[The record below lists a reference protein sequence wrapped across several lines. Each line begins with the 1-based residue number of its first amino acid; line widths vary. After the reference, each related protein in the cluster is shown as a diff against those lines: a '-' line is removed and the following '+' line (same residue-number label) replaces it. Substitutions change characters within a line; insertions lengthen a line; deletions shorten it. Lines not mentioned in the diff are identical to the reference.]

1 MSICLS
7 KGLGAPVGSLL
18 LGSKEFIH
26 KARRVR
32 KVFGGGMRQAGIIA
46 AGGLFALKNNIE
58 RLTEDHQKAK
68 IIELELK
75 QCSWV
80 ESVVPVETNIVV
92 AILKDHNKRDEF
104 IEKLKNKNCLI
115 MAFGPGMLRM
125 VTHLDISFEDIDVF
139 CSNLKS
145 LN

>member
-1 MSICLS
+1 V
-7 KGLGAPVGSLL
+7 APPA
-18 LGSKEFIH
+18 I
-26 KARRVR
+26 
-32 KVFGGGMRQAGIIA
+32 
-46 AGGLFALKNNIE
+46 
-58 RLTEDHQKAK
+58 
-68 IIELELK
+68 
-75 QCSWV
+75 SWV

-125 VTHLDISFEDIDVF
+125 VTHLDISFEDIESF
-139 CSNLKS
+139 CSNLKR